1 MGQRLVVDLV
11 EDGEVVAAVYYHWS
25 AYFCSTIYELAKLS
39 ETILAA
45 EKSGEDKLL
54 AIVKYLETEKEF
66 PDLFEEGK
74 INKVRGGLSVVHP
87 EEHAAA
93 KKLFPDHEFATK
105 NIDRNE
111 GLITFTE
118 KGIQENHMIMEG
130 YATIDLDTHSVRNTV
145 SYDPDPF
152 EFSDMSGRIS
162 INGKTCSVNVFDC
175 TCESVIELA
184 EFMATELKRRINA
197 EQVVS

>member
-25 AYFCSTIYELAKLS
+25 AYFCSTIVELANLS

-54 AIVKYLETEKEF
+54 AIVKYLETEKEY
-66 PDLFEEGK
+66 PDWYEEGK
-74 INKVRGGLSVVHP
+74 INKVRGGLSVVRP
-87 EEHAAA
+87 EEYAAA

-118 KGIQENHMIMEG
+118 KGIQECHMIMEG
-130 YATIDLDTHSVRNTV
+130 HATINLDTHSVNNTV

-152 EFSDMSGRIS
+152 EFIDMSGRIS
-162 INGKTCSVNVFDC
+162 VNGKICPINVFDC
-175 TCESVIELA
+175 TCESVIKLV
-184 EFMATELKRRINA
+184 EFMTTELKRYEDA
-197 EQVVS
+197 KQVVS